1 MKFKK
6 RFIYL
11 MVAGGLLAPTVGMTQ
26 EARIAELERKVEILT
41 QELERNSLQDA
52 FAPPG
57 DSVYGLGPAA
67 SKVYSTDQ
75 GVSIGGYGEALYENF
90 TGDNASSADFLRGVI
105 YLGYKYDE
113 KWILNTEIEFEHA
126 STSKEGSASVEFAY
140 LDYLHKPGLNFRVG
154 LLLVPVGLVNE
165 LHEPVSFLGARR
177 PDSENRII
185 PTTWRENGLG
195 IFGDIGDISYKVYL
209 VNGLR
214 GENFSA
220 KGLRGGRQKG
230 SEAVA
235 DDLAIVARADW
246 SPAPGLTL
254 GTSLYTGSSG
264 QDLDVG
270 AATEIIEA
278 HLDWHHK
285 ALLIRA
291 LVTRAR
297 VDNVDELNRAIATIN
312 APEGE
317 AVVDADIDSIGE
329 ELSGWYLEIGYDRP
343 LGEKD
348 ASLTPFAR
356 IESYDTQESVPAG
369 FKAVSG
375 TYDVDVVTVGVNYKP
390 RAEIVFKADYQF
402 YDSADSSVADQFN
415 LAMGY
420 IF

>member
-1 MKFKK
+1 MKLHKYL
-6 RFIYL
+6 IYL
-11 MVAGGLLAPTVGMTQ
+11 VVVGGLLAPTVGMTQ

-41 QELERNSLQDA
+41 QELERSNLQDA
-52 FAPPG
+52 FSPPG
-57 DSVYGLGPAA
+57 DSVYGLGPTA
-67 SKVYSTDQ
+67 SKVYGTDQ

-177 PDSENRII
+177 PDIENRII

-195 IFGDIGDISYKVYL
+195 IFGDIGDISYKVYV

-246 SPAPGLTL
+246 SPAPGLTP
-254 GTSLYTGSSG
+254 GTSLYTG
-264 QDLDVG
+264 
-270 AATEIIEA
+270 
-278 HLDWHHK
+278 
-285 ALLIRA
+285 
-291 LVTRAR
+291 
-297 VDNVDELNRAIATIN
+297 
-312 APEGE
+312 
-317 AVVDADIDSIGE
+317 
-329 ELSGWYLEIGYDRP
+329 
-343 LGEKD
+343 
-348 ASLTPFAR
+348 
-356 IESYDTQESVPAG
+356 
-369 FKAVSG
+369 
-375 TYDVDVVTVGVNYKP
+375 
-390 RAEIVFKADYQF
+390 
-402 YDSADSSVADQFN
+402 
-415 LAMGY
+415 
-420 IF
+420 